1 MTSRFL
7 TVLVLAAAIS
17 ACKSNT
23 PTSPSQN
30 VNVPYSATDLQ
41 VGTGA
46 EAVNGRTAT
55 ITCGGWLYDANAA
68 QNKGQSFN
76 CGTFSFV
83 VGSSQV
89 IPGFNQAVTG
99 MRVGGQRRAIVP
111 PNLAYGSAG
120 SGPIPPN
127 ATLVFDIEL
136 LNVQ

>member
-1 MTSRFL
+1 MSFRVV
-7 TVLVLAAAIS
+7 TVCVLAAAVS

-30 VNVPYSATDLQ
+30 VNVPYSATDLR

-55 ITCGGWLYDANAA
+55 VLYTGWLYDPSAA
-68 QNKGQSFN
+68 QNKGRQFDA
-76 CGTFSFV
+76 GQFSFV
-83 VGSSQV
+83 VGSGGV
-89 IPGFNQAVTG
+89 IAGFNQAVTG
-99 MRVGGQRRAIVP
+99 MRVGGQRRAVLP

-120 SGPIPPN
+120 AGSIPPN

-136 LNVQ
+136 TNVQ